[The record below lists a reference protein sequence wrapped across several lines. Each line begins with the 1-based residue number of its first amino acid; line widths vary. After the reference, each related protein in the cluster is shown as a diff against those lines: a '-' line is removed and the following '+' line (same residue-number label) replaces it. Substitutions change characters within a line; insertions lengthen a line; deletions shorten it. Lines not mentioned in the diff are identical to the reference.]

1 MADHMKTTVEIQDD
15 LLERAKALAARQ
27 KTTLRSLLE
36 EGLRWVLGSRTR
48 QEPFQLRDA
57 SVGGT
62 GVQPGIDEGAWDQ
75 ILDQIYKGRGS

>member
-1 MADHMKTTVEIQDD
+1 MVSHMKTTVDIQDD

-36 EGLRWVLGSRTR
+36 EGLRWVLGARTR
-48 QEPFQLRDA
+48 QQPFRLRDA
-57 SVGGT
+57 SVGGK
-62 GVQPGIDEGAWDQ
+62 GVQPGIQEGAWDQ